1 MANISLRGVQKVY
14 PSGYE
19 AVKNFNLEIQD
30 GDFVVVV
37 GPSGCGKTTV
47 RKMIA
52 GYEDITS
59 GELYFNDVLMN
70 DVPLKERKVA
80 MMFQNYALYP
90 NMTVY
95 ENLALGLKLRHVEQS
110 ELDRKVNEMAQI
122 LDLEPIIDR
131 YPKGLSEGQKQ
142 RLAMGRAAI
151 CEPDIFL
158 IELPDLD
165 SKLKGQMRVVLQK
178 LNKKLGLTIL
188 YVTGDPEEAMTLGN
202 KIVVMNAHEIQQVGT
217 AKEIY
222 EEPADLFVAQY
233 FGKATMNI
241 LNATCEVQG
250 EEVILDLHESKI
262 KIGGQKAK
270 RLIDGGYDGKDILIG
285 IRPEDVHDEPA
296 IVNASPN
303 TVVESKIILH
313 ERVDVEMRLRFEFA
327 GVRVSARVDLRTKNR
342 TGDVVKFAFIEDK
355 IQLFDK
361 DTEEAIFGETNRNQ
375 VII

>member
-1 MANISLRGVQKVY
+1 MGHISLKNIQKIY

-19 AVKNFNLEIQD
+19 AVRNFNLEIED

-37 GPSGCGKTTV
+37 GPSGCGKTTM
-47 RKMIA
+47 RKVIA

-59 GELYFNDVLMN
+59 GELYFGDKLMN
-70 DVPLKERKVA
+70 DVPTKERKIA

-95 ENLALGLKLRHVEQS
+95 ENLALGLKLRQVEQT
-110 ELDRKVNEMAQI
+110 EIDRKVEKI
-122 LDLEPIIDR
+122 GKVLDLEPIMDR
-131 YPKGLSEGQKQ
+131 YPKALSEGQKQ
-142 RLAMGRAAI
+142 RVAMGRAAI
-151 CEPDIFL
+151 CDPDIFL

-165 SKLKGQMRVVLQK
+165 ASLKGQMRVALQK

-217 AKEIY
+217 ADDIY
-222 EEPADLFVAQY
+222 DAPADLFVAQY
-233 FGKATMNI
+233 FGKAAMNI

-250 EEVILDLHESKI
+250 DEVVLDLHESKI
-262 KIGGQKAK
+262 KIGGEKAK
-270 RLIDGGYDGKDILIG
+270 RLIDGGYDGKEILIG
-285 IRPEDVHDEPA
+285 IRPEDVHDEPT

-303 TVVESKIILH
+303 TVVESKVILH
-313 ERVDVEMRLRFEFA
+313 ERVDVEMRLRFEYA

-342 TGDVVKFAFIEDK
+342 TGDVVKFAFVENK
-355 IQLFDK
+355 IHLFDK
-361 DTEEAIFGETNRNQ
+361 ETEEAILGES
-375 VII
+375 

>member
-1 MANISLRGVQKVY
+1 MGNISLKGVQKVY

-19 AVKNFNLEIQD
+19 AVKNFNLEIED
-30 GDFVVVV
+30 GDFAVLV

-47 RKMIA
+47 RKLIA

-59 GELYFNDVLMN
+59 GELYFNGELMN

-95 ENLALGLKLRHVEQS
+95 ENLALGLKLRHVEQT
-110 ELDRKVNEMAQI
+110 ELDRRVNEMAKI

-131 YPKGLSEGQKQ
+131 LPRGLSEGQKQ

-158 IELPDLD
+158 IEIPDMD
-165 SKLKGQMRVVLQK
+165 SKLKGQMRVALQK

-188 YVTGDPEEAMTLGN
+188 YVTGDPEEAITLGN
-202 KIVVMNAHEIQQVGT
+202 KVIVMNAHEIQQIGT
-217 AKEIY
+217 AQDIY

-233 FGKATMNI
+233 FGKAAMNI
-241 LNATCEVQG
+241 LNATCEVEG
-250 EEVILDLHESKI
+250 DEVVLDLHESKI
-262 KIGGQKAK
+262 KIGGEKAK
-270 RLIDGGYDGKDILIG
+270 HLIDGGYDGKEVLVG

-296 IVNASPN
+296 IVKASPN
-303 TVVESKIILH
+303 TVIESKIILH
-313 ERVDVEMRLRFEFA
+313 ERVDVEMRLRFEYA

-342 TGDVVKFAFIEDK
+342 TGDIVKFAFLENK
-355 IQLFDK
+355 IHLFDK
-361 DTEEAIFGETNRNQ
+361 DTEEAILGA
-375 VII
+375 I